1 MLNLSVVWPFYT
13 FYHSCNFVLTK
24 LKLFAMKMTMQWLYD
39 NWMKA
44 TPFLALYS
52 FILIWLYVREQN
64 YALFL
69 IWMQVPIYW
78 FHEFE
83 EYVCPGGFLDFFN
96 RKPLGS
102 KLGDYPLTKAGS
114 FWINIPLVYILLP
127 LAGLVSHFYGIGW
140 GLWTAYFSALNA
152 FAHVIMFFLFGFKYN
167 PGLVASAFVNIP
179 FGIYMVWYFLSNNL
193 VSVEVNIVSIMFG
206 ILAQASMMIYGFA
219 YLVPKMKR
227 EGLKA

>member
-127 LAGLVSHFYGIGW
+127 CR
-140 GLWTAYFSALNA
+140 T
-152 FAHVIMFFLFGFKYN
+152 
-167 PGLVASAFVNIP
+167 
-179 FGIYMVWYFLSNNL
+179 
-193 VSVEVNIVSIMFG
+193 
-206 ILAQASMMIYGFA
+206 
-219 YLVPKMKR
+219 
-227 EGLKA
+227 